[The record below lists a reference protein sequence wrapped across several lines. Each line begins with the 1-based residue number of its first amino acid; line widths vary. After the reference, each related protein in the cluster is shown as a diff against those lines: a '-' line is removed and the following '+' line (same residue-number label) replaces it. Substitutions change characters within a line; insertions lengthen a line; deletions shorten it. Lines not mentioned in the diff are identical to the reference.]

1 MNFNM
6 FNNLKA
12 EELKNYVR
20 LKGLKVTGK
29 KPVPVPELSLL
40 LKIINVVIE
49 TAKEV
54 EVDLKQKFDDKV
66 KLDEMDM
73 SDPLNLN
80 NSLMKK
86 KE

>member
-54 EVDLKQKFDDKV
+54 EVDLKQKFDGKV

-73 SDPLNLN
+73 SCPLNLN

>member
-6 FNNLKA
+6 FNNLKV

>member
-1 MNFNM
+1 M